1 MAVPRPNE
9 EASEYDLA
17 PTRASPV
24 AARAN
29 PTSAP
34 PVLNYGGRI
43 PDQPLRADE
52 HTVKNF
58 YMPLWLLGVGAA
70 VEVIGMLLRRQG
82 LLWAMVH
89 LGIEIGVGTL
99 LMFFGILLAA
109 RIRDITLGPIH
120 LTLFKLAAISVA
132 PDAALTL
139 LTPALMLIPLGFL
152 IGLVGEFIFY
162 FALLGAL
169 FDLDEGDTWY
179 CVWVIFLIRVIVY
192 VSLVWGGL
200 LR

>member
-1 MAVPRPNE
+1 MAVPRPSE
-9 EASEYDLA
+9 DTAEYDLVS
-17 PTRASPV
+17 TTASPV
-24 AARAN
+24 AAHQN
-29 PTSAP
+29 PTSTP

-43 PDQPLRADE
+43 PGQALRADE

-58 YMPLWLLGVGAA
+58 YMPLWLLGAGAA
-70 VEVIGMLLRRQG
+70 VEVIGMLIRREG
-82 LLWAMVH
+82 LFLAMIH
-89 LGIEIGVGTL
+89 LGVEIGAGTV
-99 LMFFGILLAA
+99 LMFLGILLTAKLRGIA
-109 RIRDITLGPIH
+109 LGPVH

-132 PDAALTL
+132 PDAALTI

-152 IGLVGEFIFY
+152 IGLVGEFVFY

-169 FDLDEGDTWY
+169 FDLDEGDTWF
-179 CVWVIFLIRVIVY
+179 CVWVIFLIRVVVY